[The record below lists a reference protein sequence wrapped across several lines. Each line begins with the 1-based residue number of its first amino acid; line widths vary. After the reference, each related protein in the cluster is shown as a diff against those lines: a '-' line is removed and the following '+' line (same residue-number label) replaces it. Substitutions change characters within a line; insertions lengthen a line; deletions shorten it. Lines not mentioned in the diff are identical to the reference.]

1 MNGKP
6 WVISIPPFK
15 CPDNLTR
22 IPDHYIQAWEKY
34 VGKVQPE
41 GGDRE
46 DWLELCARLYWGT
59 RNLGDDAIVRI
70 CGRDDVNPRDLIGL
84 PHFGPVLRTPSI
96 DQIGDPSKAD
106 MYAINPN
113 VRMLMHRKTRLS
125 SVHEDDVSQAFGSLI
140 GEGVSDFFVKYMH
153 RSKRLPNLK
162 LSGIDVDRLVQQV
175 HDWGEW
181 AFIMADDD
189 PNALLIQQYADIRYE
204 YRMFMVGD
212 QPVCGAGNI
221 GLKTPIDNM
230 HTRFDPQVQEHRDDG
245 TVDNVVVKPELVE
258 RYREFA
264 VRAGRMLSHCG
275 YAAYVL
281 DLCLIDNEVSI
292 VELNGMMNAGLFA
305 LNMNDLTIA
314 LRLNWK
320 QCVPPVLASS
330 HDSSRKGK
338 PEEERRG

>member
-15 CPDNLTR
+15 CPDNLTG
-22 IPDHYIQAWEKY
+22 IPDHYIHAWEKY
-34 VGKVQPE
+34 VGKVRPE

-46 DWLELCARLYWGT
+46 DWIELCSRLYWGT

-70 CGRDDVNPRDLIGL
+70 CNRDEVNPRDLIGL

-125 SVHEDDVSQAFGSLI
+125 SVHEDDVIQAFSSLI
-140 GEGVSDFFVKYMH
+140 EEGVSDFFVKYMH

-162 LSGIDVDRLVQQV
+162 LSGTDIDQLFQQV

-181 AFIMADDD
+181 TFIMADDD

-221 GLKTPIDNM
+221 GMKTPIDNM
-230 HTRFDPQVQEHRDDG
+230 HTRFDPQVQKHRDDG
-245 TVDNVVVKPELVE
+245 TTDNVVVKPELVE

-264 VRAGRMLSHCG
+264 VRAGRMFAHCG

-281 DLCLIDNEVSI
+281 DLCLIDDEVSI

-320 QCVPPVLASS
+320 QCVPPVLAFIP
-330 HDSSRKGK
+330 DSSRKGK
-338 PEEERRG
+338 PKEERRG